1 MRAKLVN
8 ASGQMK
14 EVKVGYSWTTFFFGY
29 LIPLFR
35 GDMRNFWIAFG
46 ISCVCDA
53 ANVIIPGIPV
63 IIHVIY
69 NIAYLAPQYNK
80 LYTKFLVRKGYRA
93 ASDADVQALRSNGY
107 PVGQFAAAETNE
119 E

>member
-1 MRAKLVN
+1 
-8 ASGQMK
+8 
-14 EVKVGYSWTTFFFGY
+14 
-29 LIPLFR
+29 
-35 GDMRNFWIAFG
+35 MRNFWIAFG

-93 ASDADVQALRSNGY
+93 ASDADVQALRSKGY
-107 PVGQFAAAETNE
+107 PVGEFAAAETNE
-119 E
+119 EWIQKENGDRYRSLFCYSEIDVFCYKL